1 MRLITASFF
10 DKARHEGKI
19 ISIAN
24 SAPAH
29 AHIDSTW
36 KTVVPPW
43 RIVKGFKSGEM
54 GWTKYELEYT
64 TMLNVHE
71 SSILS
76 VMEKHRNQDITA
88 TLCCWEKDNANCHRR
103 LLAEWLIK
111 HGYEVEVY

>member
-24 SAPAH
+24 SHPKH
-29 AHIDSTW
+29 LHIDNTW

-43 RIVKGFKSGEM
+43 RIVDGFKSGKL
-54 GWTKYELEYT
+54 GWERYEQEYMM
-64 TMLNVHE
+64 MLDAHE
-71 SSILS
+71 SSITY
-76 VMEKHRNQDITA
+76 VMDKYKNRDTTA

-111 HGYEVEVY
+111 HGYEVEVH